1 MDFSPIIQ
9 QIYGA
14 LWYLIPLAI
23 LAGILKSPWF
33 KGITGEFLVNTAA
46 RLLLPKDKYHLIK
59 DVTLQTDDGTT
70 QIDHIIVSR
79 YGVFVIETKNMKGWI
94 FGSANQKTWTQK
106 IYKYTHKFQNPLH
119 QNYKH
124 VKTLETLLNIPASA
138 IHSLVVFVGDS
149 TFKTELPENVV
160 YAGGYI
166 RYIKARREVILSQ
179 AAVDTMTAQIEQ
191 LRLQRGFTTNR
202 QHVKHLR
209 QKKAP
214 SPPAAPAVVP
224 SVTASTTPQSQ
235 KQCPKCGGT
244 MVLRTARKGQNAG
257 TQFWGCATYPACRGV
272 VKHP

>member
-9 QIYGA
+9 QVYGA

-46 RLLLPKDKYHLIK
+46 RLFLAKDEYHLIK
-59 DVTLQTDDGTT
+59 DVTLQTDDAST

-106 IYKYTHKFQNPLH
+106 IYKHTHKFQNPLH

-124 VKTLETLLNIPASA
+124 VKTLEALLDIPASA

-179 AAVDTMTAQIEQ
+179 AAVETVTAQIKQ

-202 QHVKHLR
+202 QHVNHLR

-224 SVTASTTPQSQ
+224 PVRASTTPQSR

-257 TQFWGCATYPACRGV
+257 NQFWGCATYPACRGV

>member
-9 QIYGA
+9 QVYGA

-46 RLLLPKDKYHLIK
+46 RLFLPKDEYHLIK
-59 DVTLQTDDGTT
+59 DVTLPTDDGTT

-106 IYKYTHKFQNPLH
+106 IYKHTHKFQNPLH

-124 VKTLETLLNIPASA
+124 VKTLEALLDIPASA

-166 RYIKARREVILSQ
+166 RYIIARREVILSQ
-179 AAVDTMTAQIEQ
+179 AAVETVTAQIKQ

-202 QHVKHLR
+202 QHVNHLR

-214 SPPAAPAVVP
+214 SPSAAPAIVP
-224 SVTASTTPQSQ
+224 PATASTTPQSQ

-257 TQFWGCATYPACRGV
+257 TQFWGCATYPACREV

>member
-9 QIYGA
+9 QVFGA

-33 KGITGEFLVNTAA
+33 KGLTGEFLVNTAA
-46 RLLLPKDKYHLIK
+46 RLFLPKDEYHLIK
-59 DVTLQTDDGTT
+59 DVTLPADGGTT

-106 IYKYTHKFQNPLH
+106 IYKHTNKFQNPLH

-124 VKTLETLLNIPASA
+124 IKTLEALLDIPASA

-149 TFKTELPENVV
+149 RFKTELPENVV

-179 AAVDTMTAQIEQ
+179 ADVETVTAHIEQ
-191 LRLQRGFTTNR
+191 LRLQRGFSTNR
-202 QHVKHLR
+202 QHVNHLR
-209 QKKAP
+209 QRTATSIPVPPSTAP
-214 SPPAAPAVVP
+214 TAPA
-224 SVTASTTPQSQ
+224 SMTPNSPI
-235 KQCPKCGGT
+235 QCPKCGSG

-257 TQFWGCATYPACRGV
+257 NQFWGCATYPACRGV
-272 VKHP
+272 VKYS

>member
-9 QIYGA
+9 QVFNA

-33 KGITGEFLVNTAA
+33 KGIAGEFLVNTAA
-46 RLLLPKDKYHLIK
+46 RRFLPKDEYHLIK

-94 FGSANQKTWTQK
+94 FGSANQRTWTQK
-106 IYKYTHKFQNPLH
+106 IYKHTNKFQNPLH

-124 VKTLETLLNIPASA
+124 IKTLEVLLDIPATA

-149 TFKTELPENVV
+149 TFKTDMPDNVT

-166 RYIKARREVILSQ
+166 RHIKSRCEVVLSQ
-179 AAVDTMTAQIEQ
+179 ADVEAVTAQIEQ
-191 LRLQRGFTTNR
+191 LRLQQGLTTNR
-202 QHVKHLR
+202 QHVRHLS
-209 QKKAP
+209 QKKAL
-214 SPPAAPAVVP
+214 SPP
-224 SVTASTTPQSQ
+224 STP
-235 KQCPKCGGT
+235 QCPKCPKCGDA
-244 MVLRTARKGQNAG
+244 MLLRTARKGKSAG
-257 TQFWGCATYPACRGV
+257 SEVWGCATFPACRGV
-272 VKHP
+272 VK

>member
-1 MDFSPIIQ
+1 
-9 QIYGA
+9 
-14 LWYLIPLAI
+14 
-23 LAGILKSPWF
+23 
-33 KGITGEFLVNTAA
+33 
-46 RLLLPKDKYHLIK
+46 
-59 DVTLQTDDGTT
+59 
-70 QIDHIIVSR
+70 
-79 YGVFVIETKNMKGWI
+79 MKGWI

-106 IYKYTHKFQNPLH
+106 IYKHTNKFQNPLH

-124 VKTLETLLNIPASA
+124 VKTLEALLDIPASA

-149 TFKTELPENVV
+149 TFKTELPDNVV

-179 AAVDTMTAQIEQ
+179 AAVDTMTAHIEQ

-257 TQFWGCATYPACRGV
+257 NQFWGCATYPACRGV

>member
-9 QIYGA
+9 QVYGA

-46 RLLLPKDKYHLIK
+46 RLFLAKDEYHLIK
-59 DVTLQTDDGTT
+59 DVTLQTDDGST

-106 IYKYTHKFQNPLH
+106 IYKHTHKFQNPLH

-124 VKTLETLLNIPASA
+124 VKTLEALLDIPVSA

-149 TFKTELPENVV
+149 TFKTELPDNVV

-166 RYIKARREVILSQ
+166 RYIKARHEVILSQ
-179 AAVDTMTAQIEQ
+179 ADVETVTAEIEQ

-202 QHVKHLR
+202 KHVNHLR
-209 QKKAP
+209 QKKAL
-214 SPPAAPAVVP
+214 SPPAAPAIVP
-224 SVTASTTPQSQ
+224 LITASTTSQSQ

-257 TQFWGCATYPACRGV
+257 NQFWGCTTYPACRGV
-272 VKHP
+272 MKHF